1 MQGKL
6 VKLRGYEKSDVDA
19 LIRWFSD
26 EEVTD
31 FVGPTEWPVTRAR
44 FDAMRNADS
53 SAKAGGRKRATS
65 ADDTSMS

>member
-26 EEVTD
+26 EEV
-31 FVGPTEWPVTRAR
+31 
-44 FDAMRNADS
+44 
-53 SAKAGGRKRATS
+53 KRATS